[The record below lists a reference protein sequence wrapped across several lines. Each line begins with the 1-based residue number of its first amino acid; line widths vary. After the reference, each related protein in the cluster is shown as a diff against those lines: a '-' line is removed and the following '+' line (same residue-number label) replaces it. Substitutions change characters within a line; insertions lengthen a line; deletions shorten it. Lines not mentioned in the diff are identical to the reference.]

1 MEEKLRIA
9 ERLIEIEFE
18 PSRNAAEL
26 LAQAYQRM
34 LATKAESIQHSHSVQ
49 EVPLLAEALR

>member
-1 MEEKLRIA
+1 MEENLRLR

-34 LATKAESIQHSHSVQ
+34 LAKAAASNQHSCSVQ
-49 EVPLLAEALR
+49 EAPLLAEAVR